1 MTLFPASKSNRA
13 VFLAVIISL
22 VWLYG
27 GAVLSG
33 TFGHMAGEPDNV
45 MRYIQI
51 RDWMNGQSWFDTNQY
66 RLGVAGGTDMHWSR
80 LPDVPVAALT
90 WLFGIFTTQEHA
102 LYLAAAIWPPLLGA
116 VLLVIFARGAERLST
131 PETRLPAVVA
141 VLGVGLVFIC
151 RSIRFESGALDHH
164 NLQVVLMMGC
174 VVALLTA
181 SRFKSGFL
189 AGALMGAALAIGPEV
204 YPFIALI
211 GLFVALD
218 WAWLG
223 QERVQ
228 RTLGFGLGFALSLAG
243 LFFLTVAPSDWAKN
257 YCDQLSTVNVLA
269 GVIGGSG
276 LAVAAWKMSPRPL
289 WMRILPLCVIGLAV
303 LVLVGTIAPQCFSNP
318 LDALPETMHKF
329 WLDHISEAKPLGVDE
344 PMPLREIPYFI
355 GTAIVIITVLILS
368 LIKRGASSVTCLFLM
383 LLAASM
389 ALTVYQVRFFIFL
402 HAFAIVPSAIW
413 IANTYVAGTK
423 KKSNIAYLGAT
434 VLSLPI
440 FMTIPHQL
448 LSSKTDQASEA
459 KKADLVV
466 CSAPDVIDALNRLP
480 TGVVQASVSHGA
492 DLMKVT
498 SHRYLAANY
507 HRNIAGIQA
516 DIEIHTASVE
526 GAKQLIKSYGIDYIL
541 LCKTDYL
548 TEFYGKDYPNAF
560 AVKLEAGE
568 TPNWLSLQDASLS
581 DGNVKLYHVLP

>member
-1 MTLFPASKSNRA
+1 MTLLPASKSNRA
-13 VFLAVIISL
+13 VFLAVILCL

-27 GAVLSG
+27 NAILSG

-51 RDWMNGQSWFDTNQY
+51 RDWMNGQSWFDTDQY
-66 RLGVAGGTDMHWSR
+66 RLGVATGTDMHWSR
-80 LPDVPVAALT
+80 LPDVPVAVLA
-90 WLFGIFTTQEHA
+90 WFFGIFTTQEQA
-102 LYLAAAIWPPLLGA
+102 LFLAAAIWPPLLGA
-116 VLLVIFARGAERLST
+116 VLLVILTRGAERLST
-131 PETRLPAVVA
+131 AETRLPAVLA
-141 VLGVGLVFIC
+141 VLAIGLVFTG

-181 SRFKSGFL
+181 SRLKSGLL

-223 QERVQ
+223 QARAK
-228 RTLGFGLGFALSLAG
+228 RTLGFGLGFALSLAA
-243 LFFLTVAPSDWAKN
+243 LFLLTVAPSDWTKN

-269 GVIGGSG
+269 GIIGGSG
-276 LAVAAWKMSPRPL
+276 LALAAWKMSSQPL
-289 WMRILPLCVIGLAV
+289 WMRILPLGAIGLAV
-303 LVLVGTIAPQCFSNP
+303 LALVGAIAPQCFSNP

-344 PMPLREIPYFI
+344 PLPLREIPFFI
-355 GTAIVIITVLILS
+355 GTAIVIITVLIWN
-368 LIKRGASSVTCLFLM
+368 LIKRGSSSVTYLFLM
-383 LLAASM
+383 LLVASL

-402 HAFAIVPSAIW
+402 HVFAIVPSAIW

-440 FMTIPHQL
+440 FMTVPHVL
-448 LSSKTDQASEA
+448 LSLNSDQASEA
-459 KKADLVV
+459 KTASSVA
-466 CSAPDVIDALNRLP
+466 CSAPDVIEALNKLP
-480 TGVVQASVSHGA
+480 TGVVQASPSHGA

-498 SHRYLAANY
+498 EHRYLAANY

-516 DIEIHTASVE
+516 DIDIQTASVDR
-526 GAKQLIKSYGIDYIL
+526 AKQLIKKYGVDYIL
-541 LCKTDYL
+541 LCETDHL

-560 AVKLEAGE
+560 AVKLETGE
-568 TPNWLSLQDASLS
+568 TPTWLSLENASLS
-581 DGNVKLYHVLP
+581 DGGVKLYRVLK